1 MKNYTRREFLQFMS
15 LTPVALAGLKT
26 NNIHYRPKRKKRPNI
41 LLLMSDNHSWNHL
54 GCYGDPVV
62 KTPNIDA
69 VASRGV
75 RFTQAFCAA
84 PSCSPARAG
93 MLTGQDIWRLEE
105 GANLW
110 GVLPDKFPCYTDMLE
125 VSGYH
130 VGIQGKGWGPGSVK
144 MSGRGYN
151 HGGRTYE
158 SFDRF
163 LEANN
168 EDKPFCYWLSS
179 PDPHRPFTEGAG
191 VKSDMNLSDVE
202 IPSYLPDNETI
213 RRDICDYY
221 YDIEHFDHVVGQLLE
236 RLKKAGEYE
245 NTVIVICSDNGWQ
258 MPRGL
263 ANLYDSGTRIPLII
277 AWPGEIP
284 GGRVVDDPVNLND
297 LAPTFL
303 ELAGEQI
310 PESMTATSLTK
321 LLFTNQSGKIDPGR
335 DAVYTARE
343 RHALCRQLGMGYPGR
358 AIRTRDYLYIRNY
371 EPDRWPAGDPPLF
384 GDVDAH
390 MLHYPCPTK
399 MYMLTHRDNPDVRP
413 LYEKAFLKR
422 EAEELYDLNKDPF
435 QMNNC
440 AGQANYQQV
449 RRQLSQRLDGYLLK
463 TGDPRATGEKVIW
476 DTTMYYQSR
485 DFIAEPGAEAIKKL
499 GLKKQYNYFD
509 LQDTLIKKLSK

>member
-1 MKNYTRREFLQFMS
+1 MSNYTRREFLQFMS
-15 LTPVALAGLKT
+15 LTPVALAGLQAQ
-26 NNIHYRPKRKKRPNI
+26 NIRYRPHKRKRPNI

-54 GCYGDPVV
+54 GCYGDSVV

-69 VASRGV
+69 IARQGV

-110 GVLPDKFPCYTDMLE
+110 GILPDKFPFYTDILE
-125 VSGYH
+125 DAGYH
-130 VGIQGKGWGPGSVK
+130 VGKQGKGWGPGSVK
-144 MSGRGYN
+144 MSGRDYN
-151 HGGRTYE
+151 HGGRTYQ
-158 SFDRF
+158 SFDEF
-163 LEANN
+163 LQSNTS
-168 EDKPFCYWLSS
+168 DKPFCYWISS
-179 PDPHRPFTEGAG
+179 QSPHRPYEVGSGAESG
-191 VKSDMNLSDVE
+191 MDLSKVE
-202 IPSYLPDNETI
+202 VPPYLPDNEAV
-213 RRDICDYY
+213 RGDICDYY
-221 YDIEHFDHVVGQLLE
+221 YQIEGFDRMVGKVLE
-236 RLKKAGEYE
+236 KLKASGEYD
-245 NTVIVICSDNGWQ
+245 NTLIVICSDNGWQ

-263 ANLYDSGTRIPLII
+263 ANLYDFGSRIPFII
-277 AWPGEIP
+277 SWPGQIP
-284 GGRVVDDPVNLND
+284 GGRVVDDLVNLND

-303 ELAGEQI
+303 ELAGEKI
-310 PESMTATSLTK
+310 PESMTASSLAK
-321 LLFTNQSGKIDPGR
+321 LIFTNRSGKIDPGR

-358 AIRTRDYLYIRNY
+358 AIRTHDYLYIRNY

-399 MYMLTHRDNPDVRP
+399 MYMLTHREDPQVRS

-422 EAEELYDLNKDPF
+422 PAEELYDLKKDPG
-435 QMNNC
+435 QMNNLSRDP
-440 AGQANYQQV
+440 GYQSV
-449 RRQLSQRLDGYLLK
+449 KKRLSQRLTGYLSK

-476 DTTMYYQSR
+476 DTTMYYQPL
-485 DFIAEPGAEAIKKL
+485 DFMPEPGKEAIKKL
-499 GLKKQYNYFD
+499 GLEKQYNYFD